1 MRVLIIRIEFFECVN
16 VNPFCVMEESVAQK
30 GFQIDINAI
39 ILREVSKS
47 KPDIFGIA

>member
-1 MRVLIIRIEFFECVN
+1 MRVHIIRIELFECVN

-30 GFQIDINAI
+30 GFQIYINAI